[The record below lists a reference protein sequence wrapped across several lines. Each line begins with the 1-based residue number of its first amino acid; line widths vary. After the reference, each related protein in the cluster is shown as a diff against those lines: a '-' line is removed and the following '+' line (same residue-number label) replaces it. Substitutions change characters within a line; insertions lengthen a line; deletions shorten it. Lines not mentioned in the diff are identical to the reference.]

1 MNHATTYADVH
12 PGGTAVAERPS
23 SRLRV
28 RSHGLTDPGRVRP
41 ANEDSFLI
49 ADLAKAMHVQQSS
62 LDEPETHY
70 GAECGHLFI
79 VADGMGGHQ
88 AGEQASSLAVRTIE
102 RETLNTLKWF
112 FHLQGPEEKNVLGEF
127 QAALRHA
134 DRTLFEAADRRPEF
148 HGMGTTVTM
157 AYALGHELF
166 VVHVGDSRCY
176 LYRDGRLYRLTR
188 DHTLTAELVRR
199 GALQPEEAAHHPYRH
214 IITNCV
220 GGTDPGVEV
229 EAHKLDLAPGDL
241 VLLCSDG
248 LTEMVDD
255 GRIAEVLRD
264 ETDVKSACARLVEMA
279 NQAGGKDNIT
289 VVLARFDESE

>member
-1 MNHATTYADVH
+1 MNPGTTYPDVH
-12 PGGTAVAERPS
+12 AGGTAVAERPGP
-23 SRLRV
+23 RLSV
-28 RSHGLTDPGRVRP
+28 RSFGLTHTGRVRP
-41 ANEDSFLI
+41 ANEDTFLI

-62 LDEPETHY
+62 LDEPDTHY
-70 GAECGHLFI
+70 GSECGHLFV

-102 RETLNTLKWF
+102 REALNTLKWF

-127 QAALRHA
+127 QAALRQA
-134 DRTLFEAADRRPEF
+134 DRTLFAAADHHPEF

-176 LYRDGRLYRLTR
+176 LYRDRRLHRLTR

-229 EAHKLDLAPGDL
+229 EARKLDLAPGDL

-248 LTEMVDD
+248 LTERVDD
-255 GRIAEVLRD
+255 DRIAAVLRN
-264 ETDVKSACARLVEMA
+264 EADVKTACQQLVELA
-279 NQAGGKDNIT
+279 NEAGGKDNIT
-289 VVLARFDESE
+289 VVLARFDGSE

>member
-1 MNHATTYADVH
+1 MSDTATH
-12 PGGTAVAERPS
+12 PDFQAAGTAVAERPS
-23 SRLRV
+23 PNWTV
-28 RSHGLTDPGRVRP
+28 RSFGLTHTGQVRP
-41 ANEDSFLI
+41 GNEDSFLI

-62 LDEPETHY
+62 VAQADTQY
-70 GAECGHLFI
+70 SSECGHLFV

-112 FHLQGPEEKNVLGEF
+112 FHLEGPEEKNVLTEF
-127 QAALRHA
+127 QTALRQV
-134 DRTLFEAADRRPEF
+134 DRTLFEEATRHPEF

-157 AYALGHELF
+157 AYALGQELF

-176 LYRDGRLYRLTR
+176 LYRGGRLHRLTR

-199 GALQPEEAAHHPYRH
+199 GALRPEEAADHPYRH

-220 GGTDPGVEV
+220 GGTDPGIDV
-229 EAHKLDLAPGDL
+229 EAHKLDLAAGDL
-241 VLLCSDG
+241 ILLCSDG

-255 GRIAEVLRD
+255 GRIAAVLHDRP
-264 ETDVKSACARLVEMA
+264 EPKAACERLVAMA
-279 NQAGGKDNIT
+279 NEAGGKDNIT
-289 VVLARFDESE
+289 VLLARFDGSE